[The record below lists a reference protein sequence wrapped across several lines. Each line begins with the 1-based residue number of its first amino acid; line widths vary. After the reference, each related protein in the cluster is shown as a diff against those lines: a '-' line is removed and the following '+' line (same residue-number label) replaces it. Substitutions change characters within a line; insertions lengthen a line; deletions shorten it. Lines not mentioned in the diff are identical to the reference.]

1 VTETIGGGKTLYAI
15 IRTGGHQYRV
25 TPGDTIIVER
35 LEGALG
41 TQVELGEVLM
51 VGGGDDGVQVGA
63 PLLEGAKVLATVV
76 AQDRGPKLIVFKYKA
91 KKRYRRKTGHR
102 QNLTR
107 LAIKE
112 ISL

>member
-1 VTETIGGGKTLYAI
+1 MYAI
-15 IRTGGHQYRV
+15 VKTGGHQYRV
-25 TPGDTIIVER
+25 APGDTILVER

-41 TQVELGEVLM
+41 SQVELGEVLM
-51 VGGGDDGVQVGA
+51 VGGGENGVQVGS
-63 PLLEGAKVLATVV
+63 PVIEGAKVLATVV